1 MSYNSVNLPE
11 PARRRF
17 AEAWRHLQAEFVDR
31 PEAAITE
38 ASRLASELMQAART
52 AARTAA
58 DTAPGNPRMIERVES
73 YRAAGAIAEI
83 NERGEATI
91 EELREAMMH
100 YRSLFGEL
108 LADRAAAPEGRG
120 VRQVAVPAGT
130 R

>member
-1 MSYNSVNLPE
+1 MSDNSVILPE

-31 PEAAITE
+31 PEAAITD
-38 ASRLASELMQAART
+38 ASHLARELMQT
-52 AARTAA
+52 AGTAS
-58 DTAPGNPRMIERVES
+58 GNPGMVES
-73 YRAAGAIAEI
+73 YRAAGAVAEI
-83 NERGEATI
+83 NERGDATL

-108 LADRAAAPEGRG
+108 LADRTAAPEGRG
-120 VRQVAVPAGT
+120 VRQVAVPVGT

>member
-38 ASRLASELMQAART
+38 ASRLASELMQAAGT
-52 AARTAA
+52 ARG
-58 DTAPGNPRMIERVES
+58 TAPGNLALVES

-120 VRQVAVPAGT
+120 VRQVAVPAGA

>member
-17 AEAWRHLQAEFVDR
+17 AAAWRHLQAEFVDR
-31 PEAAITE
+31 PEAAITD
-38 ASRLASELMQAART
+38 ASRLASELMQAAG
-52 AARTAA
+52 
-58 DTAPGNPRMIERVES
+58 TAPGMASGNPRMVES
-73 YRAAGAIAEI
+73 YRAAGAIAEV
-83 NERGEATI
+83 NERGNATT

-100 YRSLFGEL
+100 YLSLFGEL

-120 VRQVAVPAGT
+120 VRQVAVPAGA